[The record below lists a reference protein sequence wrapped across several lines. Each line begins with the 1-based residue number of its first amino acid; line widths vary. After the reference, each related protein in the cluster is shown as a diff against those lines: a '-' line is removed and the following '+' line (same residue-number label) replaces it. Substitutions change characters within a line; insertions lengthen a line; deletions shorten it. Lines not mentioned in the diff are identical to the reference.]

1 MPGNGLPSPEAT
13 RERPRN
19 RRDQRT
25 PEELRAEAARLFS
38 ATGAGALPEATEAEA
53 GLLGALLLD
62 CRVLG
67 DVVGIIKGPGDFVSL
82 GHGEIYRTMVDLYDR
97 DSGFD
102 IIKLRQ
108 ALFDRNVLEAVGGL
122 DYLVSLA
129 RATPS
134 ATFALEYARIVRE
147 KSIVRALLEA
157 ASAIVVEAHTG
168 GLPARELLQAA
179 EARIFAIA
187 QQSEQIDLQDLKSLL
202 DEALEQVEANEGRM
216 VTGVSTGFHEL
227 DEYTSGFQPGE
238 FIVLAARPSMG
249 KTALALNL
257 AENIAADGRAVAVFS
272 LEMSRQQLVQRLL
285 CARSGIDSHRFRRGM
300 LQPEDYQRL
309 LTACGELSTSRMFID
324 DTPGL
329 TLLQLRSKA
338 RRLKERE
345 NIDFVVIDYL
355 QLMST
360 GGRSESRQIEVSEM
374 SRGVKAMA
382 RELRL
387 PVVCLSQLNR
397 AAEQRE
403 GHRPRM
409 SDLRE
414 SGSIEQDADVVM
426 MLHREDYYHQNDPN
440 WALQNPDKMGI
451 AELILAKQRNGPTG
465 VVRLQWNSATTRF
478 GNPTRRVPPGDWSA
492 DRGGGHG
499 GPRGG
504 GAVDGGQRSRSAPPP
519 DAGHRGAFHAAPATG
534 PARDHRDGG
543 GPDRGED
550 EIPI

>member
-1 MPGNGLPSPEAT
+1 MSGNGLPSLDAP
-13 RERPRN
+13 RERHRS

-38 ATGAGALPEATEAEA
+38 ATGSGALPEAPEAEV

-62 CRVLG
+62 HRVLG
-67 DVVGIIKGPGDFVSL
+67 DVVGILKGADDFVSVA
-82 GHGEIYRTMVDLYDR
+82 HGEIYRTMVDLYDR

-102 IIKLRQ
+102 IIKLKQ
-108 ALFDRNVLEAVGGL
+108 ALSDRRLLDGIGGL
-122 DYLVSLA
+122 DYLLTLA

-134 ATFALEYARIVRE
+134 ASFATEYARLVRE
-147 KSIVRALLEA
+147 KAIVRSLLEV
-157 ASAIVVEAHTG
+157 ASTIVVEAHSSG
-168 GLPARELLQAA
+168 MPARELLQAA

-187 QQSEQIDLQDLKSLL
+187 QQSEQVHVEDLKSLL
-202 DEALEQVEANEGRM
+202 DEALHQVEANEGRL
-216 VTGVSTGFHEL
+216 VTGLGTGFLEL
-227 DEYTSGFQPGE
+227 DEYTSGLQPGE
-238 FIVLAARPSMG
+238 LIVLAARPSMG

-257 AENIAADGRAVAVFS
+257 AENIAAGGHGVAVFS

-300 LQPEDYQRL
+300 LRPEDYQRL
-309 LTACGELSTSRMFID
+309 LTACGELSTSRIFID

-329 TLLQLRSKA
+329 TLLQLRSKG

-345 NIDFVVIDYL
+345 GIDFIVIDYL
-355 QLMST
+355 QLMSVGT
-360 GGRSESRQIEVSEM
+360 RVESRQMEVSEI

-382 RELRL
+382 RELRV

-440 WALQNPDKMGI
+440 WALQNPDKTGI

-465 VVRLQWNSATTRF
+465 VVRLQWNPATTRF
-478 GNPTRRVPPGDWSA
+478 GNPTRRVPPGDLA
-492 DRGGGHG
+492 GGGF
-499 GPRGG
+499 GG
-504 GAVDGGQRSRSAPPP
+504 GAGQSFGGAQAYGGTSGGSDG
-519 DAGHRGAFHAAPATG
+519 AGHRGAFHSSG
-534 PARDHRDGG
+534 PKGPVSDHRDGG
-543 GPDRGED
+543 GPDRLDD
-550 EIPI
+550 ELPV